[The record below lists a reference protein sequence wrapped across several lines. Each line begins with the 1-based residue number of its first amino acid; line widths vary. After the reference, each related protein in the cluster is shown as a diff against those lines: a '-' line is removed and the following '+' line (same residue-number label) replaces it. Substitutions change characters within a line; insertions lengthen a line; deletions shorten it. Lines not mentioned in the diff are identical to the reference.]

1 MAFYIQI
8 KKKNVHLLL
17 SPVGYTTIHRNII
30 KMFFLNKC
38 KRKKNS
44 AVYIELFDKG
54 IKSEM
59 MSVHIQINKDLQ
71 TTMHDV

>member
-8 KKKNVHLLL
+8 KEKNVHLL
-17 SPVGYTTIHRNII
+17 I
-30 KMFFLNKC
+30 KSRWLYHNPQKHYQNVFLNKC

-71 TTMHDV
+71 TTMHV